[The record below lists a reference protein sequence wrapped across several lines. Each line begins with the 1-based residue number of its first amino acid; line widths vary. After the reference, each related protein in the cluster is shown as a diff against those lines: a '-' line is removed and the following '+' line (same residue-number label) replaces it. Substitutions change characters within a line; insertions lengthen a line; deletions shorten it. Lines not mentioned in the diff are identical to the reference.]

1 MIAAKE
7 MILNSDLK
15 LKKFDWWEAAKYIH
29 VMCDDETI
37 EAEGLSNVIP
47 KRMKVSRRELTV
59 NCLKAKTDDAWW
71 IGDDPTDWQ
80 IKRMIALVL
89 AAAVNVTMTNHVY
102 TVGDTMFLQR
112 EGGPIGLELT
122 EALSR
127 PFMMRWDKL
136 YMEAVE
142 AAGIKM

>member
-1 MIAAKE
+1 

-15 LKKFDWWEAAKYIH
+15 LNNFDWWEAAKYIH

-71 IGDDPTDWQ
+71 IGDNPTDWQ

-102 TVGDTMFLQR
+102 T
-112 EGGPIGLELT
+112 
-122 EALSR
+122 ALLVILCSYKGKVD
-127 PFMMRWDKL
+127 PSGWS
-136 YMEAVE
+136 
-142 AAGIKM
+142 